1 MRASRLTTTIA
12 LGLLLGAGAQ
22 MAHANLLT
30 NGSFEDPASTGVP
43 ALAVGSTYLTGWTV
57 INDPIAHIP
66 FSTIAASHGQY
77 SLDLT
82 GYSDSSPQG
91 GVRQSIA
98 TTIGAVYNI
107 TFDVGAVNGTSSV
120 SVLAGNLNASQSSVT
135 ELTDVYWATFTSTF
149 TASAATTMID
159 LIGLTSSANGTYIG
173 LDNVDVTLIR
183 QGNEVPEPDS
193 LLLFGAGF
201 LALVGVRRRTTRPR

>member
-22 MAHANLLT
+22 TAHANLLT

-66 FSTIAASHGQY
+66 SSTLAASLGQY

-98 TTIGAVYNI
+98 TDIGAVYNI
-107 TFDVGAVNGTSSV
+107 SFDVGAFGGTSSV
-120 SVLAGNLNASQSSVT
+120 EVFAGNLNASGSSNATNSVNWT
-135 ELTDVYWATFTSTF
+135 TFTSTF
-149 TASAATTMID
+149 TASAATTTID
-159 LIGLTSSANGTYIG
+159 LIGLASSFNGTYIG

-183 QGNEVPEPDS
+183 QGNDVPEPDS
-193 LLLFGAGF
+193 MLLFGAGF